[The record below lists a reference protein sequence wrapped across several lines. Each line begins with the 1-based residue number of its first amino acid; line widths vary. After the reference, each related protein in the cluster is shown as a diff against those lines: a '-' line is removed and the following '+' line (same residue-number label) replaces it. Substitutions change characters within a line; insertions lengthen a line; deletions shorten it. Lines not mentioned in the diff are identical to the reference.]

1 LFRLTK
7 IAGLL
12 VKTLAKPLSKRIKH
26 EFSRYPV
33 TQRLLI
39 NIGQTSHQFSS
50 RMTIWSA
57 GYKVRSITPL
67 EEEKAMKE
75 GAELVGETFI
85 LSVSVGWLLW
95 EYNRS
100 KEKENDKE
108 SKRRAASKAERDSLQ
123 AKLHALD
130 ARLKALEVVVKA
142 NSESLLNLG
151 PKYVAPA
158 REDIVPI
165 DDTDQSKDLHVLK
178 GNVPTD
184 TSRQATGISVTSSQG
199 EISNG
204 GRWRWPAW

>member
-1 LFRLTK
+1 LTK

-151 PKYVAPA
+151 P
-158 REDIVPI
+158 
-165 DDTDQSKDLHVLK
+165 
-178 GNVPTD
+178 
-184 TSRQATGISVTSSQG
+184 
-199 EISNG
+199 
-204 GRWRWPAW
+204 